1 MLSLSF
7 NKDNLKFTMFMERKR
22 GNFDGVRIRN
32 YVHKEG
38 FPFAA
43 FHFTILFLLSRDTAQ
58 EIFICFYLK
67 NVDIFKRWF
76 LQKKKKI
83 K

>member
-7 NKDNLKFTMFMERKR
+7 NNKDNLKFTMFMERKR
-22 GNFDGVRIRN
+22 GNFDGVRIGN

-43 FHFTILFLLSRDTAQ
+43 LFYFFPETEFSRFYLFLP
-58 EIFICFYLK
+58 
-67 NVDIFKRWF
+67 
-76 LQKKKKI
+76 
-83 K
+83 